1 VGVVEKWMVY
11 FLQQSADA
19 PRLSL
24 QPPEHTS
31 PRENP
36 LQNGHKLEQQGKQPK
51 SQGCKPRLQS
61 GVTMCGIVGYI
72 GTRNA
77 TDVLLSGL
85 SKLEYRGY
93 DSAGVAVH
101 TGNKLEVKKN
111 AGKLAVLQNELAQ
124 APMFGTLGIG
134 HTRWATHGKPNDVN
148 AHPHASEDGQIVIIH
163 NGIIENYLPLK
174 EALQS
179 RGHVFQSETDS
190 EVLAHLI
197 EEKYKGNLEEAVRA
211 ALLEVRG
218 AYGIVVTHKNHREI
232 VAARTVSPLVMGVGN
247 GEMFLASDVPA
258 LLAYTREVVFLH
270 DGDMVVLSDSS
281 YKIMDLAGN
290 PLEREV
296 SHIEWDAE
304 AAEKGGFDTYML
316 KEIFEQPQALSNTLL
331 GRLHDETGEVDLELS
346 LDPAS
351 FKRISI
357 IACGTAFYAGLVGEY
372 LIEQLARIP
381 VEVDVASEYRYRQPL
396 VSENTLAI
404 VISQSGET
412 IDTLEAL
419 REAKKFGA
427 KTLGVINAKGSSMTR
442 EVDDTLYI
450 HAGPEIGVASTK
462 AYTSMVSA
470 MLMLALWLGRA
481 RGTLDAA
488 HGAELLRGARELPR
502 LVEEALSEARVL
514 NIKRIAEKY
523 KSARDYLFLGRGVN
537 SPTAFEGALKLK
549 EISYIHAEAYA
560 AGEMKHGPI
569 ALIDENLP
577 VVVVATDSV
586 LLEKTISNIQEVR
599 ARGGKVIAVVSDG
612 DTEASRHADDVIQVP
627 KALEAVSPVVN
638 AVAMQLLA
646 YFTATALGKDVDKPR
661 NLAKS
666 VTVE

>member
-1 VGVVEKWMVY
+1 
-11 FLQQSADA
+11 
-19 PRLSL
+19 
-24 QPPEHTS
+24 
-31 PRENP
+31 
-36 LQNGHKLEQQGKQPK
+36 
-51 SQGCKPRLQS
+51 
-61 GVTMCGIVGYI
+61 MCGIVGYI
-72 GTRNA
+72 GPRQA
-77 TDVLLSGL
+77 VGVLLDGL

-93 DSAGVAVH
+93 DSAGIAVN
-101 TGNKLEVKKN
+101 TGSAIEVRKN
-111 AGKLAVLQNELAQ
+111 AGMLKVLKGELETQ
-124 APMFGTLGIG
+124 ALHGTLGIG

-148 AHPHASEDGQIVIIH
+148 AHPHATEDGQIVIIH
-163 NGIIENYLPLK
+163 NGIIENYLALK
-174 EALQS
+174 EGLQS
-179 RGHVFQSETDS
+179 RGHRFLSETDS

-197 EEKYKGNLEEAVRA
+197 EEAYSGDLEAAVRTT
-211 ALLEVRG
+211 LKQVRG
-218 AYGIVVTHKNHREI
+218 AYGIVVTHAAHREI
-232 VAARTVSPLVMGVGN
+232 VAARTVSPLVMGVGV

-258 LLAYTREVVFLH
+258 LLPYTREMVFLH
-270 DGDMVVLSDSS
+270 DGDLVVLHEGD
-281 YKIMDLAGN
+281 YRITN
-290 PLEREV
+290 LEGIRQSREV
-296 SHIEWDAE
+296 THIDWDAE
-304 AAEKGGFDTYML
+304 AAEKGGFETFML
-316 KEIFEQPQALSNTLL
+316 KEIFEQPQALTNTLL
-331 GRLHDETGEVDLELS
+331 GRLVDETGEVELELA
-346 LDPAS
+346 LDPSS

-396 VSENTLAI
+396 VSPDTLAI

-419 REAKKFGA
+419 REAKKYGA

-462 AYTSMVSA
+462 AYTSMVGA

-488 HGAELLRGARELPR
+488 RGTALLKAARELPR
-502 LVEEALSEARVL
+502 LVEESLSETRVAQ
-514 NIKRIAEKY
+514 IKAVAEKY
-523 KSARDYLFLGRGVN
+523 AHSRDYLFLGRGVN

-569 ALIDENLP
+569 ALIDETLP
-577 VVVVATDSV
+577 VVVVATDSD

-599 ARGGKVIAVVSDG
+599 ARGGKVIAIVSDG
-612 DTEASRHADDVIQVP
+612 DTDASRHADDVIRVP
-627 KALEAVSPVVN
+627 KTLELISPVVN
-638 AVAMQLLA
+638 AVALQLLA
-646 YFTATALGKDVDKPR
+646 YFTAEALGRDVDKPR

>member
-1 VGVVEKWMVY
+1 
-11 FLQQSADA
+11 
-19 PRLSL
+19 
-24 QPPEHTS
+24 
-31 PRENP
+31 
-36 LQNGHKLEQQGKQPK
+36 
-51 SQGCKPRLQS
+51 
-61 GVTMCGIVGYI
+61 MCGIVGYI
-72 GTRNA
+72 GPRQA
-77 TDVLLSGL
+77 VGVLLDGL

-93 DSAGVAVH
+93 DSAGIAVN
-101 TGNKLEVKKN
+101 TGGAIEVRKN
-111 AGKLAVLQNELAQ
+111 AGMLKVLKGELETQ
-124 APMFGTLGIG
+124 ALNGTLGIG

-148 AHPHASEDGQIVIIH
+148 AHPHATEDGQIVIIH
-163 NGIIENYLPLK
+163 NGIIENYLALK
-174 EALQS
+174 ESLQA
-179 RGHVFQSETDS
+179 RGHKFLSETDS

-197 EEKYKGNLEEAVRA
+197 EEAYSGDLEAAVRTT
-211 ALLEVRG
+211 LRQVRG
-218 AYGIVVTHKNHREI
+218 AYGIVVTHAAHREI
-232 VAARTVSPLVMGVGN
+232 VAARTVSPLVMGVGV

-258 LLAYTREVVFLH
+258 LLPYTREMVFLH
-270 DGDMVVLSDSS
+270 DGDLVVLHEGDYFISD
-281 YKIMDLAGN
+281 LEGN
-290 PLEREV
+290 ALTREV
-296 SHIEWDAE
+296 THIDWDAE
-304 AAEKGGFDTYML
+304 AAEKGGFETFML
-316 KEIFEQPQALSNTLL
+316 KEIYEQPQALTNTLL
-331 GRLHDETGEVDLELS
+331 GRLVDETGEVELELN
-346 LDPAS
+346 LDPGS

-396 VSENTLAI
+396 VSPDTLAI

-419 REAKKFGA
+419 REAKKYGA

-462 AYTSMVSA
+462 AYTSMVGA

-488 HGAELLRGARELPR
+488 RGTALLKAARELPR
-502 LVEEALSEARVL
+502 LVEESLSEARVAQ
-514 NIKRIAEKY
+514 IKAVAEKY
-523 KSARDYLFLGRGVN
+523 AHSRDYLFLGRGVN

-569 ALIDENLP
+569 ALIDETLP
-577 VVVVATDSV
+577 VVVVATDSE

-599 ARGGKVIAVVSDG
+599 ARGGKVIAIVSDG
-612 DTEASRHADDVIQVP
+612 DTDASRHADDVIRVP
-627 KALEAVSPVVN
+627 RTLELVSPIVN
-638 AVAMQLLA
+638 AVALQLLA
-646 YFTATALGKDVDKPR
+646 YFTAEALGRDVDKPR

>member
-1 VGVVEKWMVY
+1 
-11 FLQQSADA
+11 
-19 PRLSL
+19 
-24 QPPEHTS
+24 
-31 PRENP
+31 
-36 LQNGHKLEQQGKQPK
+36 
-51 SQGCKPRLQS
+51 
-61 GVTMCGIVGYI
+61 
-72 GTRNA
+72 
-77 TDVLLSGL
+77 
-85 SKLEYRGY
+85 
-93 DSAGVAVH
+93 
-101 TGNKLEVKKN
+101 
-111 AGKLAVLQNELAQ
+111 
-124 APMFGTLGIG
+124 
-134 HTRWATHGKPNDVN
+134 
-148 AHPHASEDGQIVIIH
+148 
-163 NGIIENYLPLK
+163 
-174 EALQS
+174 
-179 RGHVFQSETDS
+179 
-190 EVLAHLI
+190 
-197 EEKYKGNLEEAVRA
+197 
-211 ALLEVRG
+211 
-218 AYGIVVTHKNHREI
+218 
-232 VAARTVSPLVMGVGN
+232 VMGVGQ

-258 LLAYTREVVFLH
+258 LLPYTRDMIFLH
-270 DGDMVVLSDSS
+270 DGDMVVLNDSS
-281 YKIMDLAGN
+281 YRIMDLQGN
-290 PLEREV
+290 TQKRDV
-296 SHIEWDAE
+296 TYIEWDAE

-316 KEIFEQPQALSNTLL
+316 KEIFEQPQALTNTLL
-331 GRLHDETGEVDLELS
+331 GRLHDATGEVDLELN

-481 RGTLDAA
+481 RGTLDANT
-488 HGAELLRGARELPR
+488 GAELLRGARELPR
-502 LVEEALSEARVL
+502 LVEEALNETRVAQ
-514 NIKRIAEKY
+514 IKHIAEKY
-523 KSARDYLFLGRGVN
+523 KDAKDYLFLGRGVN

-569 ALIDENLP
+569 ALIDETLP
-577 VVVVATDSV
+577 VIVIATESF

-612 DTEASRHADDVIQVP
+612 DTDASRHADDVIIMP
-627 KALEAVSPVVN
+627 KAHEMVSPVVN

-646 YFTATALGKDVDKPR
+646 YFTATALEKDVDKPR

>member
-1 VGVVEKWMVY
+1 
-11 FLQQSADA
+11 
-19 PRLSL
+19 
-24 QPPEHTS
+24 
-31 PRENP
+31 
-36 LQNGHKLEQQGKQPK
+36 
-51 SQGCKPRLQS
+51 
-61 GVTMCGIVGYI
+61 MCGIVGYI

-77 TDVLLSGL
+77 TQVLISGL

-93 DSAGVAVH
+93 DSSGVAVH
-101 TGNKLEVKKN
+101 TGSKLEVRKN
-111 AGKLAVLQNELAQ
+111 AGKLAVLQSELEQ
-124 APMFGTLGIG
+124 QSLIGTLGIG

-163 NGIIENYLPLK
+163 NGIIENYLSLK
-174 EALQS
+174 EALIS
-179 RGHVFQSETDS
+179 RGHVFKSETDS

-197 EEKYKGNLEEAVRA
+197 EEKYSGNLEEAVRN
-211 ALLEVRG
+211 ALAEVRG
-218 AYGIVVTHKNHREI
+218 AYGIVVTHVNHREI
-232 VAARTVSPLVMGVGN
+232 VAARTVSPLVMGVGEN
-247 GEMFLASDVPA
+247 EKFLASDVPA
-258 LLAYTREVVFLH
+258 LLNYTRKVVFLH
-270 DGDMVVLSDSS
+270 DGDMVVLNDSS
-281 YKIMDLAGN
+281 YRIMDLQGN
-290 PLEREV
+290 TVTREV
-296 SHIEWDAE
+296 SHIDWDAE

-316 KEIFEQPQALSNTLL
+316 KEIYEQPQALSNTLL
-331 GRLHDETGEVDLELS
+331 GRLHDETGEVDLELN

-372 LIEQLARIP
+372 LIEQLARVP
-381 VEVDVASEYRYRQPL
+381 VEIDVASEYRYRQPL

-419 REAKKFGA
+419 REAKKSGA
-427 KTLGVINAKGSSMTR
+427 KTLGIINAKGSSMTR

-481 RGTLDAA
+481 RGTLNVST
-488 HGAELLRGARELPR
+488 GAELLRGARELPR
-502 LVEEALSEARVL
+502 LVEEALSETRVA
-514 NIKRIAEKY
+514 NIKKIAEKY
-523 KSARDYLFLGRGVN
+523 KDARDYLFLGRGVN
-537 SPTAFEGALKLK
+537 SPTAYEGALKLK

-569 ALIDENLP
+569 ALIDEKLP
-577 VVVVATDSV
+577 VVVIATDSV

-612 DTEASRHADDVIQVP
+612 DTEASRHADDVIIVP
-627 KALEAVSPVVN
+627 KAHEMVSPVVN